1 MTFLRHFFS
10 ALPVLLAL
18 ATPLAAL
25 DLETMTDAEREIFRA
40 EMRSYLLEN
49 PEVIMEAID
58 ILQQRQDAAQLDADR
73 QLALAHTDALVNDGV
88 SWVGGNPDG
97 DVTLVEFMDY
107 RCTYCK
113 QAFAEV
119 DQLVQGDGNIRFIV
133 KEFPILGAQSKLA
146 AQFAIAVKNLH
157 GPDIYA
163 DIHEALMTMRTDI
176 TPESLTRLAE
186 SFALDPAPL
195 FVAMDGPEV
204 AAELDANAALGD
216 ALKITGTPTFVM
228 DDQMLR
234 GYVPL
239 DQMQQIVVA
248 VRAE

>member
-119 DQLVQGDGNIRFIV
+119 NQLVQGDGNIRFIV

>member
-119 DQLVQGDGNIRFIV
+119 NQLVQGDGNIRFIV

-204 AAELDANAALGD
+204 AAELDANAALGN
-216 ALKITGTPTFVM
+216 ALQITGTPTFVM
-228 DDQMLR
+228 EDQMLR

>member
-73 QLALAHTDALVNDGV
+73 QLALAHTDALFNDGL